1 MLINRGEEKMKK
13 IIVLS
18 VILIAVGFAGCYIW
32 INMGL
37 SEAINE
43 KTLNISYDE
52 FMQDENIQRLD
63 LKMKKDYEGG
73 YFFDKY
79 TEYEA
84 VESGSTDKKISIKIT
99 VDNSKKEIEQIA
111 IYCDFDN
118 EDELFDAKL
127 STSLYA
133 TFFSETIDKDITE
146 DASLKITEMLMN
158 FGTDNNTQIM
168 DSFKFHGIEYK
179 VGMIN
184 CFSFV
189 ISPEK

>member
-1 MLINRGEEKMKK
+1 MKK
-13 IIVLS
+13 IIVL
-18 VILIAVGFAGCYIW
+18 LAALTALGFAGCYAW

-52 FMQDENIQRLD
+52 FMQDENIQD
-63 LKMKKDYEGG
+63 LKMKKVYEGG
-73 YFFDKY
+73 KFFDKY
-79 TEYEA
+79 TLYEA
-84 VESGSTDKKISIKIT
+84 VESDSSDKKISIK

-118 EDELFDAKL
+118 ADELFDAKL

-133 TFFSETIDKDITE
+133 TFFSKIIDKDITE
-146 DASLKITEMLMN
+146 DAGLKITEMIMN
-158 FGTDNNTQIM
+158 FGTDNNTKMM
-168 DSFKFHGIEYK
+168 DSFKFHGIEYR
-179 VGMIN
+179 VGMVN
-184 CFSFV
+184 CFALV